1 MHDVRT
7 VAAGAASWL
16 RDLAQTSWGT
26 PPVPAWLVVA
36 AGALAVLAC
45 LVSYRLGLR
54 RGRGLI
60 RKLLTSSP
68 WRARGVVS
76 DGPFTLDGEQQRVL
90 DALGGEEVLAASSVA
105 ALTNLAF
112 GSVRDLA
119 VELEAGGYVA
129 IGRFRPGADWQLQLT
144 PDGRMALRAVR
155 RVGRRGTT
163 TEVQGPA
170 ARPLPSPRVP
180 SPAPRPGR
188 SAGHADRP
196 GG

>member
-1 MHDVRT
+1 MEGVRT

-16 RDLAQTSWGT
+16 RDLARTSWGT

-36 AGALAVLAC
+36 AAALAVVAC
-45 LVSYRLGLR
+45 LVSYRAGLR

-60 RKLLTSSP
+60 RRLLTSSP
-68 WRARGVVS
+68 WRARGVVT
-76 DGPFTLDGEQQRVL
+76 DGPFTLDGDQQRVL

-119 VELEAGGYVA
+119 VELEAGGYLA
-129 IGRFRPGADWQLQLT
+129 IGRFRPGGDWQLELT
-144 PDGRMALRAVR
+144 PEGRLALRAVR
-155 RVGRRGTT
+155 RVGRRGTVAD
-163 TEVQGPA
+163 VQGPV
-170 ARPLPSPRVP
+170 ARPVTSPRVS
-180 SPAPRPGR
+180 SPGARPGR
-188 SAGHADRP
+188 AAGHGDRP